1 MNAIGP
7 ILIIEDTPKIA
18 SLLRD
23 YLQLQGWRVE
33 IEADG
38 AHAVERIRRLQ
49 PAAVLL
55 DLMLPGRDGI
65 EICREVRGFS
75 QVPILM
81 VTARVEEIDRLL
93 GLDTGADDYICKP
106 FSLPEVAARL
116 RAVLRRSGI
125 DGAATGSR
133 LRLDEDRFE
142 ASLEGCRV
150 SLTAVEFRLL
160 QKLMERPGR
169 IYSRPQLLMN
179 LYSDHRVVAERT
191 VDSHVRNLRRKLA
204 ELGVQPIDSVYGAG
218 FRFEEPIASG
228 DP

>member
-1 MNAIGP
+1 MSLESP

-18 SLLRD
+18 DLLRD

-33 IEADG
+33 IEDHG
-38 AHAVERIRRLQ
+38 ARAVERIRSLQ

-55 DLMLPGRDGI
+55 DRMLPGRDGI
-65 EICREVRGFS
+65 DICREVRTFS

-116 RAVLRRSGI
+116 RAVLRRSNP
-125 DGAATGSR
+125 DGTGATSR
-133 LRLDEDRFE
+133 LRLHEDRYEAHFE
-142 ASLEGCRV
+142 GRGV

-160 QKLMERPGR
+160 QKLMARPGR
-169 IYSRPQLLMN
+169 IFSRPQLLMN
-179 LYSDHRVVAERT
+179 LYTDHRVVAERT
-191 VDSHVRNLRRKLA
+191 VDSHVRNLRRKLD
-204 ELGVQPIDSVYGAG
+204 EIGIQPIDSVYGAG
-218 FRFEEPIASG
+218 FRYEEPEPERPA
-228 DP
+228 